1 MIRHSHY
8 NVDRSSIERLPLRAG
23 NSKNEKQRNLPTMGS
38 DSTSCSSGVTEED
51 SFTRELGWRSSKGSF
66 GAPVKKLLA
75 DEMLKETEIKK
86 RSPGVI
92 AKLMGLDGMP
102 STRCAYNRQKCP
114 SEGSSPRCISKEK
127 VGRRGTYFD
136 GQMTRR
142 SSKDQQEFKDVFEV
156 LETSKTGQSR
166 NPDQRTPNFVVTES
180 EMAFIRHKFLDAK
193 RLSTD
198 EKSQDSREFHDALD
212 ALESNR
218 DLLLKFLHQ
227 PGSLFTRHLH
237 DLQDAGSCSSRG
249 CLPAIESLDNRK
261 CDYPGFRGN
270 PDWGTPPKNSSKSN
284 HNQRG
289 GHSSYSDS
297 SFSAHSTKSSKI
309 LERNDELDHLPTRIV
324 VLKPNIGKVQNAR
337 NIVYQSHS
345 FQECSDLGELK
356 TVERTNKEFR
366 GKKDS
371 LDKKVV
377 SRRSYK
383 ESKEIPNGKTRQM
396 RNEVSTPPMN
406 ITCSSFQGYAGD
418 QSSCSLS
425 GNESAEEPVVRTVN
439 IKSSSNLNMGYRQS
453 SSRHKESS
461 ISREAKK
468 RLTARWRSSRNSEDK
483 GVGRGSTL
491 ADMLAANAKEATL
504 ADSYAQITKGFPDK
518 FSNDVQPDKEVEPLG
533 ISSNDGWKD
542 ECSKLTRSRS
552 LPASSIGF
560 GSPKIMHRSHKQH
573 LISRERKQENN
584 KAVKVNFDQRERL
597 PCQKPTSSF
606 RDSNDMLMQTPGNP
620 ISMNTCSLDNSSS
633 KMASTEFEASCSYV
647 DRSPISQSVEDD
659 GDACTMTFPET
670 PDHLELETSEYISRV
685 GNSYVDHQDNVIQEE
700 GASVESPAPLHKSV
714 PALESPASSKEADQP
729 SPVSVLEPAFG
740 DDLSSCSECF
750 ESVSADLQGL
760 RMQLQLLK
768 FESEAFT
775 ERPMLVSSDE
785 DATELASE
793 LPDEEGVL
801 LRTNDSWEFSYLLD
815 ILNNAGLNDNAKAGA
830 LLATLHTSDCPID
843 PKMFEQLEEKHSLA
857 SSMTRSDRRLLFDR
871 INSGILTIGQQ
882 FIDPQ
887 PWVRRPS
894 KTKLAR
900 KWMMKNELQNKLC
913 KFLDTQ
919 IVKNDVVEE
928 ESEWQDLGDEIDVIG
943 KEIEML
949 MLNELLAEVVTM

>member
-8 NVDRSSIERLPLRAG
+8 KLDRSSGERLPVRTG
-23 NSKNEKQRNLPTMGS
+23 NRKDEKQRNLPTMGS
-38 DSTSCSSGVTEED
+38 DSTSCSSGITEED
-51 SFTRELGWRSSKGSF
+51 SFTLELGWRSSKGSF

-75 DEMLKETEIKK
+75 DEMSKETETKK

-102 STRCAYNRQKCP
+102 PTRCAYSRQKCP
-114 SEGSSPRCISKEK
+114 SEGSSPRCVSKEK
-127 VGRRGTYFD
+127 VGSRGTYFD

-166 NPDQRTPNFVVTES
+166 NPDQGTPNFEVTES
-180 EMAFIRHKFLDAK
+180 EMAFIRQKFLDAK

-227 PGSLFTRHLH
+227 PGSLFARHLH
-237 DLQDAGSCSSRG
+237 DLQDAGSCSGRG

-270 PDWGTPPKNSSKSN
+270 SDWGTPPKSSSKSYN
-284 HNQRG
+284 NQRG
-289 GHSSYSDS
+289 GHFSYSDS
-297 SFSAHSTKSSKI
+297 SFSAHSSKSSQT
-309 LERNDELDHLPTRIV
+309 LERKDDLDHLPTRIV

-337 NIVYQSHS
+337 NIIYESHS
-345 FQECSDLGELK
+345 FQECSDLDELQ

-366 GKKDS
+366 GKRDS

-377 SRRSYK
+377 SRHNYK
-383 ESKEIPNGKTRQM
+383 ESREVPNGKTRQM
-396 RNEVSTPPMN
+396 RNEVSTSPMN
-406 ITCSSFQGYAGD
+406 LTCSSFQGYAGD
-418 QSSCSLS
+418 ESSCSLS

-439 IKSSSNLNMGYRQS
+439 LKSSSNLNMGYRQS

-483 GVGRGSTL
+483 GVVSRGSTL
-491 ADMLAANAKEATL
+491 ADMLAANAKEVTL
-504 ADSYAQITKGFPDK
+504 ADSDAQITKEGFPDK
-518 FSNDVQPDKEVEPLG
+518 FSNDVQPDKKVEPLG

-542 ECSKLTRSRS
+542 NCSKLTRSRS

-560 GSPKIMHRSHKQH
+560 GSPKTLHRSHKH
-573 LISRERKQENN
+573 LISKERKRENN
-584 KAVKVNFDQRERL
+584 KAVKVNFDQRECL
-597 PCQKPTSSF
+597 PCQKSTSSF
-606 RDSNDMLMQTPGNP
+606 RESNDMSGYP
-620 ISMNTCSLDNSSS
+620 ICTNTYSLDNSSS
-633 KMASTEFEASCSYV
+633 KMTCTDFEASCSYV
-647 DRSPISQSVEDD
+647 NDRSSISQSVEDD
-659 GDACTMTFPET
+659 GDACTVTFPET
-670 PDHLELETSEYISRV
+670 PDDLELESSEYTSTV
-685 GNSYVDHQDNVIQEE
+685 GNSCVDHHDNVIQEE
-700 GASVESPAPLHKSV
+700 EPSIESPAPSLKSV
-714 PALESPASSKEADQP
+714 AALESPATSKEADQP

-775 ERPMLVSSDE
+775 EGPMLVFSDE
-785 DATELASE
+785 DSTEISSG
-793 LPDEEGVL
+793 LPDEKEGPG
-801 LRTNDSWEFSYLLD
+801 RTNDSWEFSYLLD
-815 ILNNAGLNDNAKAGA
+815 ILTNAGLNNNANAGA
-830 LLATLHTSDCPID
+830 LLATLHSSDCAIN
-843 PKMFEQLEEKHSLA
+843 PKVFEQLEEKHSLA

-871 INSGILTIGQQ
+871 INSGILTISQQ

-894 KTKLAR
+894 KTQIAR
-900 KWMMKNELQNKLC
+900 KWMMKNELQNRLC
-913 KFLDTQ
+913 KFLDSQ
-919 IVKNDVVEE
+919 IVRNDIVEE
-928 ESEWQDLGDEIDVIG
+928 ESLWQDLGDEIDEIG
-943 KEIEML
+943 KEIERL
-949 MLNELLAEVVTM
+949 MINELLAEVVTM